1 MIDKHVITTF
11 RQNYNRWKLK
21 SKGDENNGRIKV
33 KILHSATNKE
43 IINDDI
49 EQLEMLK
56 VNLNSWDKAYEI
68 ASELPHETRG
78 RQIFVFAEDY
88 DNYYQQKRKKAL
100 EESNFVKK
108 QSSNIYQIRKF
119 N

>member
-1 MIDKHVITTF
+1 MEE
-11 RQNYNRWKLK
+11 LK
-21 SKGDENNGRIKV
+21 SRYYTVQQIK
-33 KILHSATNKE
+33 KL
-43 IINDDI
+43 
-49 EQLEMLK
+49 
-56 VNLNSWDKAYEI
+56 DKAYEI

>member
-1 MIDKHVITTF
+1 MEEIRSRYYTVQQIK
-11 RQNYNRWKLK
+11 KLEGCGK
-21 SKGDENNGRIKV
+21 
-33 KILHSATNKE
+33 
-43 IINDDI
+43 
-49 EQLEMLK
+49 
-56 VNLNSWDKAYEI
+56 DKAYEI

-100 EESNFVKK
+100 EESNFVKM